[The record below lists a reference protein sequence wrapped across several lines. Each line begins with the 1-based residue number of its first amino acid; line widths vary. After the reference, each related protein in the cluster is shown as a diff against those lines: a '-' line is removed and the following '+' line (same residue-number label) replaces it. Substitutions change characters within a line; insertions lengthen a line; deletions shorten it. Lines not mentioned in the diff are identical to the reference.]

1 MKIHH
6 YTSIETLALILKYK
20 TIRFNRLDRVD
31 DMEESMY
38 GSGPTKIKLGQY
50 VFVSCWTKVD
60 QENISLWKMYTNYNG
75 IRITLDED
83 MFVSYRVNET
93 FKSYFPSPF
102 HLIDECYASSFINK
116 IKCHEIIYE
125 DNIETKIKDLVKLTG
140 DTSAT
145 ISTDGI
151 GLYKSKEWEF
161 QHECRF
167 KITLLPFKLGYNNK
181 PVPSSGLEIL
191 ESLIESIVPSIFSN
205 ISIEKKY
212 IDIPLDVTKL
222 GEIIVM
228 LGPKATESE
237 RIIVESL
244 LKDLP
249 NAQIMDS
256 YFKDKIRK

>member
-50 VFVSCWTKVD
+50 VFVSCWTKD
-60 QENISLWKMYTNYNG
+60 DLENISLWKMYTNFKG
-75 IRITLDED
+75 VRITMDED
-83 MFVSYRVNET
+83 MFVSYKVNET
-93 FKSYFPSPF
+93 LKSYFPSP
-102 HLIDECYASSFINK
+102 LYIIDECYASSYINY
-116 IKCHEIIYE
+116 ITCHEIIY
-125 DNIETKIKDLVKLTG
+125 DKNIESKIKDLVVPAG
-140 DTSAT
+140 DTGAF
-145 ISTDGI
+145 ISTDKI

-167 KITLLPFKLGYNNK
+167 KITLFPFNVMDFDNSGPNIALNFYGALLKSIG
-181 PVPSSGLEIL
+181 PSLR
-191 ESLIESIVPSIFSN
+191 SN
-205 ISIEKKY
+205 IPIKKQF
-212 IDIPLDVTKL
+212 IDIPLNEEKL

-249 NAQIMDS
+249 SAQIMDS

>member
-50 VFVSCWTKVD
+50 VFVSCWTRDD

-75 IRITLDED
+75 IRITMDED
-83 MFVSYRVNET
+83 MFISYKVNET
-93 FKSYFPSPF
+93 FKSYFPSPL
-102 HLIDECYASSFINK
+102 HLIDECYASSFINE
-116 IKCHEIIYE
+116 IKCHEIIYNY
-125 DNIETKIKDLVKLTG
+125 NIESKINDLVVPTG
-140 DTSAT
+140 DTGAI
-145 ISTDGI
+145 ISTEGI

-161 QHECRF
+161 QRECRF
-167 KITLLPFKLGYNNK
+167 KITLLPFNIDISDNIGPNSELNFYGNLLK
-181 PVPSSGLEIL
+181 
-191 ESLIESIVPSIFSN
+191 SIGPSIGSN
-205 ISIEKKY
+205 IPINKNF
-212 IDIPLDVTKL
+212 IDIPLDDAKL

-228 LGPKATESE
+228 LGPNTTESE
-237 RIIVESL
+237 RIIIESL
-244 LKDLP
+244 LQDLP
-249 NAQIMDS
+249 NARILNS